1 MRKVVLSLALA
12 GILGATCAVTEES
25 GAFAGIQAGYGAVAS
40 KIGEGDSGAAEG
52 FRYGVV
58 GGYKQFF
65 SENFG
70 LRYYG
75 VVDNGDAKKDGNKMN
90 TTLNANANVDAL
102 YNFVSSGSLDFG
114 AFAGLS
120 VGYATHKLK
129 EGDSISGFDAGANL
143 GLRANIAKAHGVEL
157 FGRVGFI
164 QQKKDSVKLSQPY
177 NVGLRYTFS
186 F

>member
-12 GILGATCAVTEES
+12 GILGATSAVAEES
-25 GAFAGIQAGYGAVAS
+25 GAFAGIQAGYGAV
-40 KIGEGDSGAAEG
+40 KGGVVEDSTQAG

-75 VVDNGDAKKDGNKMN
+75 VVDNGDTKNEDGEKFT

-120 VGYATHKLK
+120 VGYTTHKPK
-129 EGDSISGFDAGANL
+129 EGYSISGFDAGANL

-164 QQKKDSVKLSQPY
+164 QQKKDLVKLSQPY
-177 NVGLRYTFS
+177 SVGLRYTFS

>member
-12 GILGATCAVTEES
+12 GILGATCAVAEES
-25 GAFAGIQAGYGAVAS
+25 GAFAGIQAGYGAV
-40 KIGEGDSGAAEG
+40 KNETKGDSHQQG

-90 TTLNANANVDAL
+90 TTLNANVDAL

-120 VGYATHKLK
+120 VGYTTHKPK
-129 EGDSISGFDAGANL
+129 EGYSISGFDAGANL

-164 QQKKDSVKLSQPY
+164 QQKKDLVKLSQPY
-177 NVGLRYTFS
+177 SVGLRYTFS

>member
-12 GILGATCAVTEES
+12 GILGTTCAVAEES
-25 GAFAGIQAGYGAVAS
+25 GAFAGIQAGYGAV
-40 KIGEGDSGAAEG
+40 KNETKGDSPAG

-129 EGDSISGFDAGANL
+129 KGDSVSGFDAGANL
-143 GLRANIAKAHGVEL
+143 GLRANIAKAHEVEL

>member
-12 GILGATCAVTEES
+12 GILGATSAVAEES

-40 KIGEGDSGAAEG
+40 KMGEGDSGTAEG

-75 VVDNGDAKKDGNKMN
+75 VVDNGNAKKDGDK
-90 TTLNANANVDAL
+90 TSTLNANANVDAL

-120 VGYATHKLK
+120 VGYTTHKPK
-129 EGDSISGFDAGANL
+129 EGYSISGFDAGANL

-164 QQKKDSVKLSQPY
+164 QQKKDLVKLSQPY
-177 NVGLRYTFS
+177 SVGLRYTFS